1 MGTPESRGDKEET
14 ENHDH
19 EQVIATI
26 EARYQDGRKAKMT
39 ARVAIN
45 RVAEGSL

>member
-19 EQVIATI
+19 DDRDFGHDSEHRHRGFFGRLQ
-26 EARYQDGRKAKMT
+26 ARCEPFGRSGA
-39 ARVAIN
+39 
-45 RVAEGSL
+45 